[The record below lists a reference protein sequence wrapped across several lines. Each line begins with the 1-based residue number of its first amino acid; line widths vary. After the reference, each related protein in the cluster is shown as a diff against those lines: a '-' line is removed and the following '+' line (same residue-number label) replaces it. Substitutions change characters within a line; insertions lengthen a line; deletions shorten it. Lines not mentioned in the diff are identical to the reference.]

1 MKTSEEQCSRQVLFS
16 SDVRSFGCGMV
27 HKHVFRGIIFVP
39 PLIQMYNFVVFL
51 LSYVYLRLKEKNTEF
66 FYVELKIYDKN
77 SCGTTYTLYSCFTSQ
92 HLLSN
97 KLRSYLLNNACT
109 CTM

>member
-1 MKTSEEQCSRQVLFS
+1 
-16 SDVRSFGCGMV
+16 MV

-66 FYVELKIYDKN
+66 FYVELKK
-77 SCGTTYTLYSCFTSQ
+77 
-92 HLLSN
+92 
-97 KLRSYLLNNACT
+97 
-109 CTM
+109 

>member
-77 SCGTTYTLYSCFTSQ
+77 SCVLHTPYTVVSPVNIFYQINCALTY
-92 HLLSN
+92 
-97 KLRSYLLNNACT
+97 
-109 CTM
+109 